1 MECPRPLRR
10 PRATLIMKKMFSIL
24 LAGFLVIGCAPSAS
38 AHAQLTSSNPGVN
51 KTIKSTGEFI
61 WVEFDG
67 DLMVFGNKNP
77 NVIFVTDSKKNRVDA
92 GGSIVGGARLSTRLK
107 PGLKPGKYLVSYRVV
122 SEDGHPVQGSFSFTF
137 KP

>member
-1 MECPRPLRR
+1 
-10 PRATLIMKKMFSIL
+10 MKKMFSIL
-24 LAGFLVIGCAPSAS
+24 MAVFLVIGCAPSAS

-107 PGLKPGKYLVSYRVV
+107 ESTWCLIEWFPKMVTQFRAAFRSPSSLNS
-122 SEDGHPVQGSFSFTF
+122 S
-137 KP
+137 